1 MLHNIPMRLLIILL
15 FSLGLLTACG
25 PTKQSTPQIQVDPEE
40 NARTLMQSGD
50 YSAAALEYLSLAT
63 KDKQNSTIYRLKA
76 AAAYV
81 EAGDYGAAQKTLN
94 DTTVADNDS
103 LQNIRMKILS
113 ARLELEFGLPG
124 KALGLLDELSEPN
137 IPQSLRVTFHDIRA
151 KAYLAHGDYLKA
163 ASERLLLSNYL
174 NTPTEIDQNN
184 RSLWNVLESIPASD
198 IDDLRIAAPD
208 ELTSWFELASL
219 YQTYRYQ
226 PARLN
231 NAIDGWVQ
239 RYPGHPAYS
248 SIAQE
253 LIGKSKQFVNRPAKI
268 GLLLPLSGKFQK
280 SSTAIRD
287 GFLAAWYMDG
297 LEKSDIEIYDANSL
311 NIIDVYQQAV
321 NDGVDYVVGPLEKE
335 AINQLANQGDLP
347 IQVLAL
353 NRQDSNY
360 RDLNKEQTNDK
371 LIQFGLS
378 PEDEAA
384 QVAEIAMSDG
394 HRLALVM
401 TPGNSWGDRIA
412 EAFISRWIELGGGVL
427 ERAIFQSNSKDFGS
441 PVKTLLNI
449 DSSEKRG
456 RDLRNKLNIKINN
469 VERRREDADFI
480 FTAAVPGD
488 AHQLF
493 PQFRFHR
500 AGDLPVYSTSHIF
513 TGIFDEARD
522 IDLND
527 VMFIDMPWI
536 LDTSRQLS
544 IIQDALN
551 RNWSQER
558 SQYRRLYA
566 LGIDAYHLIPEI
578 GRLSAE
584 KNTFLSGET
593 GDLSI
598 TPENIIKRKL
608 QRAQFVEGKP
618 VLLN

>member
-1 MLHNIPMRLLIILL
+1 MLHNIPMRLSIILL
-15 FSLGLLTACG
+15 FSLALLTACG
-25 PTKQSTPQIQVDPEE
+25 PTKESTSQAQVDPEE

-50 YSAAALEYLSLAT
+50 YSAAALEYLDLAA
-63 KDKQNSTIYRLKA
+63 KDKQNATVYRLKA

-81 EAGDYGAAQKTLN
+81 EAGDFAAAQKTLG
-94 DTTVADNDS
+94 DTRVADNDT

-113 ARLELEFGLPG
+113 ARLELEFGQPG
-124 KALGLLDELSEPN
+124 KALALLNEISEPN
-137 IPQSLRVTFHDIRA
+137 IPQSLRITFHDIRA

-163 ASERLLLSNYL
+163 ASERLRLSNYL
-174 NTPTEIDQNN
+174 NTPIEIDQNN
-184 RSLWNVLESIPASD
+184 RSLWKVLEAIPASD
-198 IDDLRIAAPD
+198 IDDLRIAAPE

-226 PARLN
+226 PSRLN

-253 LIGKSKQFVNRPAKI
+253 LLGKSKQLVNRPAKI

-280 SSTAIRD
+280 SSAAIRD
-287 GFLAAWYMDG
+287 GFLAAWYMDRQ
-297 LEKSDIEIYDANSL
+297 EKSDIEIYDANSL
-311 NIIDVYQQAV
+311 NILDVYQQAV
-321 NDGVDYVVGPLEKE
+321 NDGVDYIVGPLEKE
-335 AINQLANQGDLP
+335 AINQLANQGELP
-347 IQVLAL
+347 TQILAL
-353 NRQDSNY
+353 NRQE
-360 RDLNKEQTNDK
+360 LNKEQTNAK

-378 PEDEAA
+378 PEDEAT

-401 TPGNSWGDRIA
+401 TPDNPWGDRIA
-412 EAFISRWIELGGGVL
+412 EAFMSRWIELGGGVL
-427 ERAIFQSNSKDFGS
+427 ERMVFQSNSKDFGS
-441 PVKTLLNI
+441 PVKALLNI
-449 DSSEKRG
+449 DSSEKRA

-480 FTAAVPGD
+480 FTAALPGD
-488 AHQLF
+488 ARQLF
-493 PQFRFHR
+493 PQFRFHH

-513 TGIFDEARD
+513 TGVVNESSD

-536 LDTSRQLS
+536 LETSRQLS

-551 RNWSQER
+551 RNWSQDR

-578 GRLSAE
+578 NRLRAE
-584 KNTFLSGET
+584 KNTFLNGET
-593 GDLSI
+593 GDLRI
-598 TPENIIKRKL
+598 TPDNIIKRQL
-608 QRAQFVEGKP
+608 RRAQFVEGKP